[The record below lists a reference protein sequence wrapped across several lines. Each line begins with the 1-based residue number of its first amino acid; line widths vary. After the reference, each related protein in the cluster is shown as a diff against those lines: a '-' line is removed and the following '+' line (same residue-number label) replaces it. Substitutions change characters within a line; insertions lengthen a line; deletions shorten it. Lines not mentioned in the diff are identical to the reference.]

1 MKGKKMEETISLE
14 ELFQVLKKKALLIL
28 MTTIAGIGLAAVV
41 TFFLITPKY
50 DSAAQLIVQNNQSEG
65 TNTNLQN
72 DINGNVLLI
81 NTYKDM
87 IKGDIVIDAVQ
98 KELQSEYQY
107 SYSNAELKDMIEV
120 EQAQNSQMF
129 QIVATSPEP
138 RKAATIANVTA
149 TTFQEKAEDVLAV
162 NKVTITS
169 KGVVPSKAVF
179 PNNKLNLLIGAVVGL
194 MLGVGLAF
202 LTELLDKTVKDE
214 RFIIEAL
221 ELPILGQVSEISKK
235 ELFENRGAAPTPQQN
250 QNDKRG
256 TRTVPT
262 RNRKRV

>member
-1 MKGKKMEETISLE
+1 MEETISLE

-162 NKVTITS
+162 NKVTIT
-169 KGVVPSKAVF
+169 
-179 PNNKLNLLIGAVVGL
+179 
-194 MLGVGLAF
+194 
-202 LTELLDKTVKDE
+202 ELLDKTVKDE

>member
-1 MKGKKMEETISLE
+1 
-14 ELFQVLKKKALLIL
+14 
-28 MTTIAGIGLAAVV
+28 
-41 TFFLITPKY
+41 
-50 DSAAQLIVQNNQSEG
+50 
-65 TNTNLQN
+65 
-72 DINGNVLLI
+72 
-81 NTYKDM
+81 M
-87 IKGDIVIDAVQ
+87 IKGDVVIDAVQ
-98 KELQSEYQY
+98 KQLQNEYQY
-107 SYSNAELKDMIEV
+107 TYSNAELKEMIEV

-235 ELFENRGAAPTPQQN
+235 ELYENRGTPAAPQEN
-250 QNDKRG
+250 KREARG
-256 TRTVPT
+256 TRTAPT

>member
-1 MKGKKMEETISLE
+1 MEETISLE

-50 DSAAQLIVQNNQSEG
+50 DSAAQLIVQNKQAEG
-65 TNTNLQN
+65 ANTNLQN

-98 KELQSEYQY
+98 KELQNDYQY

-149 TTFQEKAEDVLAV
+149 STFQEKAEDVLAI

-214 RFIIEAL
+214 RFIVEAL
-221 ELPILGQVSEISKK
+221 ELPILGQESESRQQELYDNRPKESKVQ
-235 ELFENRGAAPTPQQN
+235 ENRKE
-250 QNDKRG
+250 KRG
-256 TRTVPT
+256 IRTVHN
-262 RNRKRV
+262 RNRKRGEGEK